1 MNTVDSRLMT
11 TAAARRNRSEMTDN
25 RRLDWTGVERATVWS
40 AVGFVLTATVGF
52 ALESSTRALLPE
64 AAVSTPLGV
73 VYLTVTVAVTVT
85 ATVTVIAVT
94 ALSRA
99 GAGVVPALVA
109 AYGPIAGVAVGT
121 GLGTGGLV
129 FQRSRGMVIA
139 MTASG
144 EPLGQLGPLGLFRA
158 VGEPLVLAV
167 GGAVVVGGTAVFLER
182 AARRVSSVT
191 VSTTYANTDGDTDA
205 DTNTDG

>member
-1 MNTVDSRLMT
+1 MNTVGSRLMT

-64 AAVSTPLGV
+64 VAVSTPLGV
-73 VYLTVTVAVTVT
+73 VYLTVTVAVTVTVT

-144 EPLGQLGPLGLFRA
+144 EPLGLFRA

-205 DTNTDG
+205 DTNTNTDG

>member
-1 MNTVDSRLMT
+1 MNTVGSRLMT

-73 VYLTVTVAVTVT
+73 VYLTVTVTVT
-85 ATVTVIAVT
+85 IIAVT

-139 MTASG
+139 MTARG